1 MTKGSGGGD
10 EEKNGWDTEEAGQ
23 DWEVEEVATLR
34 VESTKAV
41 EASLW
46 SPRRDTRGMIRE
58 IRYKMQGA
66 R

>member
-1 MTKGSGGGD
+1 MNKGSGGGD

-34 VESTKAV
+34 VESTEAV
-41 EASLW
+41 EACLW
-46 SPRRDTRGMIRE
+46 SPWLDTRGMIRE
-58 IRYKMQGA
+58 ASYNMQDA